1 MVLDI
6 ETLLAPLP
14 GEDPAGADMR
24 LDTSGGGAYYRL
36 KDARSAARIAER
48 QADAESERG
57 ALAPEWRFIFE
68 HAQSVLASQ
77 SKDLEIACW
86 LTEAAL
92 RIHGFAGLR
101 DATALLAG
109 LVDRYW
115 PGLHSVD
122 GDDLAAKVAPLANLN
137 GVGADGSLIQPMRLA
152 PLTAPNGGEPAGL
165 WHYTVLRRRGAAT
178 AEAKALAAASKAT
191 DSLAFIAIY
200 RDISAAL
207 ASYDLMTAQLDTLC
221 GEDAPPSSTIRNT
234 LVEAQDA
241 LRDFAG
247 IDPALL
253 NDPDGS
259 PPFVAATPIAEPT
272 QQAAAFVETPPAQAV
287 LSNRDDALRELSRI
301 ATYFREHEPNSPTGY
316 TLQTLIRRAR
326 LPLPDLLQEL
336 IPDETV
342 RRLYL
347 NGAGIGPEVSEK

>member
-152 PLTAPNGGEPAGL
+152 LHGPAPAWRCNCGGQGPCRCQQG
-165 WHYTVLRRRGAAT
+165 HGQPG
-178 AEAKALAAASKAT
+178 
-191 DSLAFIAIY
+191 FH
-200 RDISAAL
+200 RD
-207 ASYDLMTAQLDTLC
+207 
-221 GEDAPPSSTIRNT
+221 
-234 LVEAQDA
+234 
-241 LRDFAG
+241 
-247 IDPALL
+247 
-253 NDPDGS
+253 
-259 PPFVAATPIAEPT
+259 
-272 QQAAAFVETPPAQAV
+272 
-287 LSNRDDALRELSRI
+287 LSRHI
-301 ATYFREHEPNSPTGY
+301 RGPGKLRLDDGAT
-316 TLQTLIRRAR
+316 
-326 LPLPDLLQEL
+326 
-336 IPDETV
+336 
-342 RRLYL
+342 
-347 NGAGIGPEVSEK
+347 